1 MIFTEKKK
9 SIIAKK
15 FIKDGYIIF
24 DIEDLKTLKDIKK
37 LFKKTINSS
46 LKVKNTRLEV
56 FNSFHKKI
64 DTKKLNEIRLS
75 IYSKINSR
83 KGFLKDY
90 FKLAKNHLEVICGDE
105 LAVQRKV
112 NLSIQLPNDDS
123 SLLPIHSDVWSG
135 CSPFEVVLWIPFV
148 NVSHSKSM
156 FIFPKELN
164 NKVYK
169 NFSSYPNSEF
179 LFKKFEKKV
188 KFLKLNYGQGLIFSH
203 SIIHGNRVNLTKETR
218 WSLNCRF
225 KSLMS
230 PYYKKSV
237 GETFLPLNIKP
248 ATSIGLDY
256 EHPKI

>member
-1 MIFTEKKK
+1 MKITEKKK
-9 SIIAKK
+9 NIITKK
-15 FIKDGYIIF
+15 FLKEGYIIF
-24 DIEDLKTLKDIKK
+24 DIENLKILKKIRD
-37 LFKKTINSS
+37 LFKKTINST
-46 LKVKNTRLEV
+46 LKNKNKNIDI
-56 FNSFHKKI
+56 FNQFHTKV

-75 IYSKINSR
+75 VYSKINS
-83 KGFLKDY
+83 KSDFVTDY
-90 FKLAKNHLEVICGDE
+90 FNLAKNHLEIICGNE

-135 CSPFEVVLWIPFV
+135 CSPFEVVLWVPFV
-148 NVSHSKSM
+148 NVSKTKSM
-156 FIFPKELN
+156 FIFPKKLN
-164 NKVYK
+164 DKVYK

-188 KFLKLNYGQGLIFSH
+188 KFLNLKYGQGLIFSH
-203 SIIHGNRVNLTKETR
+203 SIIHGNRVNLSNETR

-237 GETFLPLNIKP
+237 AETFLPLNIKP
-248 ATSIGLDY
+248 ATSIGFDY
-256 EHPKI
+256 EHPKT